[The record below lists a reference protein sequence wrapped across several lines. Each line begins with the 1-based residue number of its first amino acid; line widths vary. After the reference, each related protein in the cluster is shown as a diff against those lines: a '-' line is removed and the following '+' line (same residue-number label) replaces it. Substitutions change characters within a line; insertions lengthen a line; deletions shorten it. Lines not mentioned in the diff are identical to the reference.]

1 MKKQLL
7 TITAAILF
15 ITSCNK
21 SATPDVQIEK
31 PEASLE
37 RNCGSPEVLQ
47 NQLLADPSLGKRMQD
62 IEIFTERFIKNP
74 NARRL
79 LLPDSTIE
87 IPVVVNVIY
96 RTATENIS
104 LAQIQSQIDVLN
116 EDFSATNVDYTNTP
130 ILFQAVGSGNIGV
143 RFVLDTVIRKS
154 SSKTSWTASGNAMKS
169 TSTGGINATSPATKL
184 NLWVVNKIVN
194 STGGTVLGYAQFP
207 GGTTST
213 DGIVIGYKYM
223 GRTGTAVYP
232 FNKGRTATHEMG
244 HWLNLRHIWGD
255 ATCGTDQVGD
265 TPQHNT
271 ANYGCPSSGHTSTCS
286 GNPVEMTMNYMD
298 YTDDACM
305 YMFSGG
311 QKTRMLAV
319 FATGGPRNSFAQ
331 P

>member
-1 MKKQLL
+1 MKKKLL
-7 TITAAILF
+7 TITAVILL

-21 SATPDVQIEK
+21 STAPDEQIEK
-31 PEASLE
+31 PENFLE
-37 RNCGSPEVLQ
+37 RNCASPEVLQ
-47 NQLLADPSLGKRMQD
+47 NQLSADPSLGKRMQD

-96 RTATENIS
+96 RTIAENIS

-116 EDFSATNVDYTNTP
+116 EDFSATNTDYNNIP
-130 ILFQAVGSGNIGV
+130 ALFQGVGSGNIDV

-154 SSKTSWTASGNAMKS
+154 SAKTSWSTNNAMKS
-169 TSTGGINATSPATKL
+169 ASSGGIDATSPATKL
-184 NLWVVNKIVN
+184 NLWVVNKMVSSSGN
-194 STGGTVLGYAQFP
+194 TVLGYAQFP
-207 GGTTST
+207 GGPTTT
-213 DGIVIGYKYM
+213 DGVVIGYKYL
-223 GRTGTAVYP
+223 GRTGTVVAP
-232 FNKGRTATHEMG
+232 FDKGRTATHEVG
-244 HWLNLRHIWGD
+244 HWMNLRHIWGD
-255 ATCGTDQVGD
+255 ATCGNDQVGD

-271 ANYGCPSSGHTSTCS
+271 ANYGCPAAGHTSTCT
-286 GNPVEMTMNYMD
+286 GTPVEMTMNYMD

-305 YMFSGG
+305 YMFSSG
-311 QKTRMLAV
+311 QKDRMLAI

>member
-7 TITAAILF
+7 TITAAILL

-21 SATPDVQIEK
+21 STAPDEQIEK
-31 PEASLE
+31 PETFLE
-37 RNCGSPEVLQ
+37 RNCASPEVLQ

-116 EDFSATNVDYTNTP
+116 EDFSATNIDYNNTP
-130 ILFQAVGSGNIGV
+130 ALFQAVGSGNIGV

-154 SSKTSWTASGNAMKS
+154 STKTSWTTNNSMKS
-169 TSTGGINATSPATKL
+169 TSTGGINATNPTTKL
-184 NLWVVNKIVN
+184 NLWVVNKMVN
-194 STGGTVLGYAQFP
+194 SSGNTVLGYAQFP
-207 GGTTST
+207 GGASAT
-213 DGIVIGYKYM
+213 DGIAIGYKYL
-223 GRTGTAVYP
+223 GRTGTVVVP
-232 FNKGRTATHEMG
+232 FNKGRTATHEIG
-244 HWLNLRHIWGD
+244 HWMNLRHIWGD
-255 ATCGTDQVGD
+255 ATCGNDQVGD

-271 ANYGCPSSGHTSTCS
+271 PNYGCPSAGHTSTCS
-286 GNPVEMTMNYMD
+286 GTPVEMTMNYMD
-298 YTDDACM
+298 YTDDPCM
-305 YMFSGG
+305 YMFSSG
-311 QKTRMLAV
+311 QKDRMLAV